1 MPYAPLPRAKNKK
14 QKKEKI
20 SAAIYSE
27 IRLCAV
33 AMNKKRQPPMAHC
46 ALGGRNAG
54 KCPFSNVD

>member
-1 MPYAPLPRAKNKK
+1 MPRSRAQKNKK

-54 KCPFSNVD
+54 EMPVF